1 MLFLDEQQIYVMQYS
16 KVLKNQ
22 IITKLKI
29 IYWKVYR
36 DRLKDLG
43 RRGETYDNEKSY
55 CEFTECKRVGKERS
69 IQYSYD

>member
-1 MLFLDEQQIYVMQYS
+1 MQYS

-43 RRGETYDNEKSY
+43 RRGETYDWIIEELLRIYRMQKS
-55 CEFTECKRVGKERS
+55 R
-69 IQYSYD
+69 

>member
-1 MLFLDEQQIYVMQYS
+1 VLFLDEQQIYVMQYS

-43 RRGETYDNEKSY
+43 RRGETYDWIIEELLRIYRMQKS
-55 CEFTECKRVGKERS
+55 R
-69 IQYSYD
+69 